1 MKQRLF
7 YNWNAIRVLYVVI
20 GVSLSIQS
28 FRSSEWMGVIFGLYF
43 SAMGIFALG
52 CAAGNCS
59 IDSTN
64 SKKDSTCQ
72 QAEISQK

>member
-59 IDSTN
+59 INLSN
-64 SKKDSTCQ
+64 SKNDSTCQ